1 MSNRDGDAF
10 PLPPLPPPCKDI
22 ARTLCCTL
30 KDGWKSGKTTY
41 VPLLDRM
48 EGGSVAMDSVRN
60 TTLLQVRVYRIQY
73 TH

>member
-10 PLPPLPPPCKDI
+10 PSPPPPPCEDI
-22 ARTLCCTL
+22 ARAPYSFFAVRCPSIGP
-30 KDGWKSGKTTY
+30 D
-41 VPLLDRM
+41 
-48 EGGSVAMDSVRN
+48 GGSVAMDSVRN